1 MESDSDDPD
10 NELEQFEMDSDSDI
24 YESVSEGALG
34 GERRGS
40 SLAITTSRRPQIS
53 SLNIPHKWVLPSLL
67 DFPVL
72 SIFFRFFFMR
82 FFICM
87 WRDIQG
93 NPFARFKS

>member
-1 MESDSDDPD
+1 MSSPRHRVPRPPPPREGHEGGTLLTHGKINRLLMESDSDDPD

-53 SLNIPHKWVLPSLL
+53 SPNIPHK
-67 DFPVL
+67 
-72 SIFFRFFFMR
+72 
-82 FFICM
+82 
-87 WRDIQG
+87 
-93 NPFARFKS
+93 